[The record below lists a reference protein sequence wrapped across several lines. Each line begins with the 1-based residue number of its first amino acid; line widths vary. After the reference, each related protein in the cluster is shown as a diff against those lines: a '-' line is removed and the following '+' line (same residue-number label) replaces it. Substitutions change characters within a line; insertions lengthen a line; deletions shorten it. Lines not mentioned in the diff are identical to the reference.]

1 MSYFPQIVNNGGLK
15 SEGGTNEPSVMF
27 GGTTMF
33 RPRRDPQV
41 GQTHI
46 RRDVVMAFT
55 REPGQARKRTARLG
69 AMDASGFGAEK
80 PRIITEGY
88 ACPPMTCPL

>member
-1 MSYFPQIVNNGGLK
+1 MSCFPQIVNNGGPK
-15 SEGGTNEPSVMF
+15 AEGGTNEPAAMF
-27 GGTTMF
+27 GGTAML
-33 RPRRDPQV
+33 RPREIQV

-69 AMDASGFGAEK
+69 AMDASGIRSGE
-80 PRIITEGY
+80 TSSDY
-88 ACPPMTCPL
+88 

>member
-1 MSYFPQIVNNGGLK
+1 MSCFPQIVNNGGPK

-33 RPRRDPQV
+33 RPREIQV

-69 AMDASGFGAEK
+69 AMDASGFRSGE
-80 PRIITEGY
+80 TSDNY
-88 ACPPMTCPL
+88 

>member
-1 MSYFPQIVNNGGLK
+1 MSCFPQIVNNGGPK
-15 SEGGTNEPSVMF
+15 SEGGTNEPSVML
-27 GGTTMF
+27 GGTAML
-33 RPRRDPQV
+33 RPLEIQV

-69 AMDASGFGAEK
+69 AMGALGFRSGE
-80 PRIITEGY
+80 TSDNY
-88 ACPPMTCPL
+88 

>member
-1 MSYFPQIVNNGGLK
+1 MSCFPQIVNNGGPK
-15 SEGGTNEPSVMF
+15 SEGGINEPSVML
-27 GGTTMF
+27 GRTAMF
-33 RPRRDPQV
+33 RPREIQV

-69 AMDASGFGAEK
+69 AMDASGFRSGE
-80 PRIITEGY
+80 ILSNY
-88 ACPPMTCPL
+88 

>member
-1 MSYFPQIVNNGGLK
+1 MSCFPQIVNNGGPK
-15 SEGGTNEPSVMF
+15 SEGGTNEPSVML
-27 GGTTMF
+27 GRTAMF
-33 RPRRDPQV
+33 RPREIQV

-69 AMDASGFGAEK
+69 AMDASGFRSGE
-80 PRIITEGY
+80 TSNNY
-88 ACPPMTCPL
+88 